1 MFVDS
6 PLHIAASSGQSRF
19 AMEMINLMPSFTKKL
34 NKSGLSPMHL
44 ALLNGYFELVSLF
57 VHADPG
63 LVRVKGRGGLTP
75 LHYATKHG
83 NIHLMVYFL
92 LACPESIEDVT
103 VRGETVLHIA
113 VKTNMLEALEV
124 LIGWLQ
130 RVCHKDALDWKKFI
144 PNWRDEQG
152 NAALDIAVSNMQIQ
166 AIQLL
171 AEIKAK
177 NSKGEDASQILQGQ
191 TQLDRREVLKMLRRS
206 TSVVKASSIQSTE
219 RLTAVLRSKT
229 RFQERFAIYIARCR
243 MRISDD
249 VINALL
255 VVAGLILAAT
265 YQTIYNPP
273 GSVHQDNIG
282 AIKTNVTNS
291 STGGGPLRDVEA
303 GTVIMSGGDFTLF
316 SVCNSLTLY
325 LALNVIS
332 LLVPD
337 DFFGRTLK
345 LLLSWLALCYYV
357 SILIISPSSSVAP
370 VICTI
375 LAWLLFSIVYNILS
389 VYSRKF
395 CAFQKKK
402 QMELQQLIRF
412 YDAKLCPEELL
423 SAEVQR
429 RGAAAAPGEETCP
442 EINPSA

>member
-1 MFVDS
+1 MNRGSCV
-6 PLHIAASSGQSRF
+6 RF
-19 AMEMINLMPSFTKKL
+19 
-34 NKSGLSPMHL
+34 
-44 ALLNGYFELVSLF
+44 
-57 VHADPG
+57 
-63 LVRVKGRGGLTP
+63 
-75 LHYATKHG
+75 
-83 NIHLMVYFL
+83 
-92 LACPESIEDVT
+92 
-103 VRGETVLHIA
+103 
-113 VKTNMLEALEV
+113 
-124 LIGWLQ
+124 
-130 RVCHKDALDWKKFI
+130 
-144 PNWRDEQG
+144 
-152 NAALDIAVSNMQIQ
+152 IQ

-206 TSVVKASSIQSTE
+206 TSVVTASSIQSTE

-229 RFQERFAIYIARCR
+229 RFQERFAIYIVRCR

-325 LALNVIS
+325 LALN
-332 LLVPD
+332 
-337 DFFGRTLK
+337 
-345 LLLSWLALCYYV
+345 
-357 SILIISPSSSVAP
+357 
-370 VICTI
+370 
-375 LAWLLFSIVYNILS
+375 
-389 VYSRKF
+389 
-395 CAFQKKK
+395 
-402 QMELQQLIRF
+402 MELQQLIRF

-423 SAEVQR
+423 SADVQR